1 MNQALNVLLSQLHPK
16 GWVTLFSGLVQSGV
30 ALHGE
35 QAAQKWLFST
45 GVALGEGLPLSDD
58 LSLEELQ
65 LEINK
70 VLDQMQWGCAELVQ
84 KGNEVYVRHMGCP
97 FLTSSSP
104 DQIELA
110 GLLLGGLYYQWF
122 TSLGMDPS
130 TEVNVV
136 AEDDSGLLAE
146 ITFI

>member
-1 MNQALNVLLSQLHPK
+1 MNQALNVLINQLHPK

-70 VLDQMQWGCAELVQ
+70 VLDRMQWGYAELVQ

-97 FLTSSSP
+97 FLTSSPP

-122 TSLGMDPS
+122 TSLGLDPS
-130 TEVNVV
+130 TEVSVV
-136 AEDDSGLLAE
+136 AEDDTGLLAE